1 MANQRLFLYTI
12 SKFFFKFFKLLKAN
26 IGYNR
31 RESKR
36 ASERNKKTS
45 GETGTLLLPIIE
57 EAQDIYSP
65 SLALLGEQIRLRAP
79 SYSGGAFV
87 EWNSCMKIT
96 FVIQNVPLLLNLYL
110 NTESTFYP
118 GAYLIQPSLN
128 GSESLFS
135 YKLPFYH
142 SIA

>member
-45 GETGTLLLPIIE
+45 GETLLLPIIE

-87 EWNSCMKIT
+87 E
-96 FVIQNVPLLLNLYL
+96 
-110 NTESTFYP
+110 
-118 GAYLIQPSLN
+118 
-128 GSESLFS
+128 
-135 YKLPFYH
+135 
-142 SIA
+142 

>member
-45 GETGTLLLPIIE
+45 GETATLLLPIIE

-65 SLALLGEQIRLRAP
+65 SLALLGEQIRLTAP
-79 SYSGGAFV
+79 SYSVGAFV
-87 EWNSCMKIT
+87 E
-96 FVIQNVPLLLNLYL
+96 
-110 NTESTFYP
+110 
-118 GAYLIQPSLN
+118 
-128 GSESLFS
+128 
-135 YKLPFYH
+135 
-142 SIA
+142 